1 MDLITPDASLIF
13 WQTIIF
19 LVVLFVLGKFAW
31 KPILNGL
38 NERENTI
45 EEALLS
51 AEKAKNEMAQ
61 LKADNEKL
69 LAEARKERDSIL
81 KDATAAA
88 NKLRDEAREQAS
100 QEGARIVA
108 DAKASI
114 ETEKKAALAEV
125 KQQVAQL
132 SLEIAEKI
140 LREKL
145 SDDKAQKEY
154 VSKLVKDLNE
164 N

>member
-38 NERENTI
+38 NERESTI
-45 EEALLS
+45 EQALLS

-81 KDATAAA
+81 KDAIAAA
-88 NKLRDEAREQAS
+88 NKLRDEARDQAS
-100 QEGARIVA
+100 QESARIVA

>member
-1 MDLITPDASLIF
+1 MDLISPDFGLIF
-13 WQTIIF
+13 WQTLIF

-31 KPILNGL
+31 KPMINGL

-69 LAEARKERDSIL
+69 LVEARRERDSIL

-88 NKLRDEAREQAS
+88 NKLKEEAREQAS
-100 QEGARIVA
+100 QEGKRIIE
-108 DAKASI
+108 DAKAAI
-114 ETEKKAALAEV
+114 ETEKKAALADV
-125 KQQVAQL
+125 KQQVGQL

-140 LREKL
+140 LRENL

-154 VSKLVKDLNE
+154 VSKLVKDLNQ

>member
-1 MDLITPDASLIF
+1 MDLISPDFGLIF
-13 WQTIIF
+13 WQTLIF

-31 KPILNGL
+31 KPIINGL

-45 EEALLS
+45 EQALLS

-69 LAEARKERDSIL
+69 LAEARRERDSIL

-88 NKLRDEAREQAS
+88 DKLREEAREQAS
-100 QEGARIVA
+100 QDGNRIIE
-108 DAKASI
+108 DAKAAI
-114 ETEKKAALAEV
+114 ETEKKAALADV
-125 KQQVAQL
+125 KQQVALL

-154 VSKLVKDLNE
+154 VSKLVKDLNQ

>member
-1 MDLITPDASLIF
+1 MDLLTPDFGLIV
-13 WQTIIF
+13 WQILIF
-19 LVVLFVLGKFAW
+19 LVVLFVLSKFAW
-31 KPILNGL
+31 KPIINGL
-38 NERENTI
+38 NERENSI
-45 EEALLS
+45 NESLLS
-51 AEKAKNEMAQ
+51 AEKARNEMAE

-69 LAEARKERDSIL
+69 LAEARKERDNIL

-88 NKLRDEAREQAS
+88 NKLREEAKEQAS
-100 QEGARIVA
+100 QEGARIIA

-114 ETEKKAALAEV
+114 ETQKNAALAEV
-125 KQQVAQL
+125 KDQVAQL
-132 SLEIAEKI
+132 SVQIAEKI

-154 VSKLVKDLNE
+154 VSKLVKDLNV

>member
-13 WQTIIF
+13 WQTVIF
-19 LVVLFVLGKFAW
+19 LVVLFVLAKFAW

-38 NERENTI
+38 NERESNI
-45 EEALLS
+45 EQALLS

-81 KDATAAA
+81 RDATAAA
-88 NKLRDEAREQAS
+88 NKLKDEAREQAS
-100 QEGARIVA
+100 QESAKIVA

-132 SLEIAEKI
+132 SLEIAEKV

-145 SDDKAQKEY
+145 SDDKAQKAY

>member
-13 WQTIIF
+13 WQTVIF
-19 LVVLFVLGKFAW
+19 LVVLFVLAKFAW

-38 NERENTI
+38 NERENNI

-51 AEKAKNEMAQ
+51 AERAKNEMAQ

-69 LAEARKERDSIL
+69 LAEARRERDSIL

-100 QEGARIVA
+100 QEGAKIVA
-108 DAKASI
+108 DAKAAI

>member
-1 MDLITPDASLIF
+1 MDLLTPDFGLIV
-13 WQTIIF
+13 WQILIF
-19 LVVLFVLGKFAW
+19 LVVLFVLSKFAW
-31 KPILNGL
+31 KPIINGL
-38 NERENTI
+38 NERENSI
-45 EEALLS
+45 NESLLS
-51 AEKAKNEMAQ
+51 AEKARNAMAE

-69 LAEARKERDSIL
+69 LAEARKERDNIL

-88 NKLRDEAREQAS
+88 NKLREEAKEQAS
-100 QEGARIVA
+100 KDGARIIA

-114 ETEKKAALAEV
+114 ETQKNAALAEV
-125 KQQVAQL
+125 KDQVAQL
-132 SLEIAEKI
+132 SVQIAEKI

-154 VSKLVKDLNE
+154 ISKLVNDLNV

>member
-1 MDLITPDASLIF
+1 
-13 WQTIIF
+13 
-19 LVVLFVLGKFAW
+19 VLFVLAKFAW

-38 NERENTI
+38 NERESNI
-45 EEALLS
+45 EQALLS

-81 KDATAAA
+81 RDATAAA
-88 NKLRDEAREQAS
+88 NKLKDEAREQAS
-100 QEGARIVA
+100 QESAKIVA

-132 SLEIAEKI
+132 SLEIAEKV

-145 SDDKAQKEY
+145 SDDKAQKAY

>member
-1 MDLITPDASLIF
+1 MDLISPDFGLIF
-13 WQTIIF
+13 WQTLIF
-19 LVVLFVLGKFAW
+19 LVVLFILAKFAW
-31 KPILNGL
+31 KPMLNAL

-51 AEKAKNEMAQ
+51 AERAKNEMAQ

-69 LAEARKERDSIL
+69 LAEARRERDIIL
-81 KDATAAA
+81 KEAAA
-88 NKLRDEAREQAS
+88 AATKLREEARDLAS
-100 QEGARIVA
+100 QDSARIVA

-114 ETEKKAALAEV
+114 ETQKKAALADI
-125 KQQVAQL
+125 KQQVAEI
-132 SLEIAEKI
+132 SLQIAEKI

-154 VSKLVKDLNE
+154 ISKLVNDLNQ

>member
-1 MDLITPDASLIF
+1 MDLLTPDFGLIF
-13 WQTIIF
+13 WQILIF
-19 LVVLFVLGKFAW
+19 LVVLFVLSKFAW
-31 KPILNGL
+31 KPIINGL
-38 NERENTI
+38 NERENSI
-45 EEALLS
+45 EQALLS

-69 LAEARKERDSIL
+69 LAEARRERDLIL

-88 NKLRDEAREQAS
+88 NKLREEAREQAS

-114 ETEKKAALAEV
+114 DLHKKAALADIKE
-125 KQQVAQL
+125 QVAKL
-132 SLEIAEKI
+132 SVQIAEKI

-154 VSKLVKDLNE
+154 VSKLVNDLNV

>member
-13 WQTIIF
+13 WQTVIF
-19 LVVLFVLGKFAW
+19 LVVLFVLAKFAW

-38 NERENTI
+38 TERENNI

-51 AEKAKNEMAQ
+51 AERAKNEMAQ

-69 LAEARKERDSIL
+69 LAEARRERDSIL

-100 QEGARIVA
+100 QEGAKIVA
-108 DAKASI
+108 DAKAAI

>member
-1 MDLITPDASLIF
+1 MDLLTPDFGLIV
-13 WQTIIF
+13 WQILIF
-19 LVVLFVLGKFAW
+19 LVVLLVLSKFAW
-31 KPILNGL
+31 KPIINGL
-38 NERENTI
+38 NERENSI
-45 EEALLS
+45 NESLQS
-51 AEKAKNEMAQ
+51 AERAKNEMAQ

-69 LAEARKERDSIL
+69 LAEARKERDNIL

-88 NKLRDEAREQAS
+88 SKLREEAKEQAS
-100 QEGARIVA
+100 QEGARIIA

-114 ETEKKAALAEV
+114 EMQKNAALAEV
-125 KQQVAQL
+125 KDQVAQL
-132 SLEIAEKI
+132 SVQIAEKI

-154 VSKLVKDLNE
+154 ISKLVNDLNV